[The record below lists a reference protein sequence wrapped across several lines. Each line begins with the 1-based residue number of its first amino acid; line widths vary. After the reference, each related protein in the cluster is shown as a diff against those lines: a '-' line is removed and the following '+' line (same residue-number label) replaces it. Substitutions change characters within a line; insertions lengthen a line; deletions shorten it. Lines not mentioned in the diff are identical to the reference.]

1 MKPITGQYECVHRSG
16 VGLDH
21 FTSRLDRL
29 TLYQNGRFLLI
40 IQDRSRIANAAQS
53 LLKGQQISTAAPQ
66 TRREGNY
73 SVQGNLLLL
82 NFDDGVQLRG
92 QVAWNGEGVQLE
104 QNFFNKVSDST
115 FLPPT
120 QRLQKDMEDIAKGLK
135 IAGTIGKIAIKAAK
149 TIHETVQSAQ
159 APQQSSPPQP
169 AQSAPAAY
177 NPAQSTPEPVVPQA
191 TSQSHGQQ
199 SSTETLY
206 CDQCGARVR
215 PGKHFCNQC
224 GAWLP

>member
-1 MKPITGQYECVHRSG
+1 MKPLAGQYECIHRSG

-21 FTSRLDRL
+21 FTSRIDRL
-29 TLYQNGRFLLI
+29 TLHHNGHFVLI
-40 IQDRSRIANAAQS
+40 IQDRSRIASAAQS
-53 LLKGQQISTAAPQ
+53 LLNGQQISTAAPETQ
-66 TRREGNY
+66 REGNY
-73 SVQGNLLLL
+73 SAQGNLLLL
-82 NFDDGVQLRG
+82 HFDDGVRWQGQL
-92 QVAWNGEGVQLE
+92 AWNGEGVQIE

-120 QRLQKDMEDIAKGLK
+120 QRLQKDMEDVAKGLK
-135 IAGTIGKIAIKAAK
+135 IAGTIGSIAIKAAK

-159 APQQSSPPQP
+159 TPQQSSPQP
-169 AQSAPAAY
+169 AQSVPAAY
-177 NPAQSTPEPVVPQA
+177 NPAQPPPTLVSPQA
-191 TSQSHGQQ
+191 TSPPSDRQ
-199 SSTETLY
+199 SSTETFY

>member
-1 MKPITGQYECVHRSG
+1 MKPITGQYECVHHSG

-21 FTSRLDRL
+21 FTSRIDRL
-29 TLYQNGRFLLI
+29 TLHQNGRFILI

-53 LLKGQQISTAAPQ
+53 LLNGQQVSTTAPE

-73 SVQGNLLLL
+73 SVQGNILFLH
-82 NFDDGVQLRG
+82 FDDQVQLQG
-92 QVAWNGEGVQLE
+92 QLAWNGEGVQIE
-104 QNFFNKVSDST
+104 QNFFSKVSDST

-120 QRLQKDMEDIAKGLK
+120 QRVQKDMEDIAKGLK
-135 IAGTIGKIAIKAAK
+135 IAGTIGSFAIKAAK
-149 TIHETVQSAQ
+149 TIHETVQSTQ
-159 APQQSSPPQP
+159 APHQSPPPQP
-169 AQSAPAAY
+169 APSAPAQ
-177 NPAQSTPEPVVPQA
+177 PTSVPPQP
-191 TSQSHGQQ
+191 SSQQ